1 MARLSKEERADLEAR
16 LAADD
21 EGDDDDEV
29 EIGHGDKT
37 FRGSYRRARGVAAA
51 WGIKLEADPPA
62 DKADP
67 KDKDKGD
74 AGGTRFAGRRVS

>member
-1 MARLSKEERADLEAR
+1 MARLSKEERAELEAR

-21 EGDDDDEV
+21 DADDDDEV

-62 DKADP
+62 EPKTDP
-67 KDKDKGD
+67 KGSKGD
-74 AGGTRFAGRRVS
+74 EGGTRFAGRRVS